1 MERTAKKSKK
11 TDSVN
16 PKWRGTLMR
25 RGDAIAIGV
34 ILVALMVVG
43 TLLDYS
49 LDAALY
55 HPGSKLGLVL
65 AGYGQLPSSAGAVMA
80 GTLFLIGRSR
90 KNRAVGILECLIGLV
105 MIAVGVYMLC
115 ENPVEYMEMNLAV
128 SCVIAVVITVLM
140 IMLAVFV
147 SRKAGQEDILLA
159 AFVFL
164 LTIVLQMVIINII
177 KVPWGRPRM
186 RLVETDAR
194 AYFMPWYHPG
204 TALKNALVS
213 AGAEAEEF
221 KSFPSGHT
229 GHAVILM
236 LYGLLPWL
244 RSGGSRDADAKGA
257 GAMSFVPSVR
267 LFIWIGF
274 AWGWLVA
281 FSRMIMGAHF
291 LTDTTIG
298 FAVSFLCVLFI
309 PVLVFR
315 IRQYVQERAE
325 NPRKSHS

>member
-1 MERTAKKSKK
+1 MEQTAKRSKK
-11 TDSVN
+11 TDSAN
-16 PKWRGTLMR
+16 LKWRGMLMR
-25 RGDAIAIGV
+25 RGDAIVIGV
-34 ILVALMVVG
+34 ILVILMVVG
-43 TLLDYS
+43 TFLDYS
-49 LDAALY
+49 LDAASY
-55 HPGSKLGLVL
+55 HPGSRFGLIL

-90 KNRAVGILECLIGLV
+90 KNRAVGILECLIGLA

-115 ENPVEYMEMNLAV
+115 ENPVEYMEMRLAL

-140 IMLAVFV
+140 IALAVFV
-147 SRKAGQEDILLA
+147 SRKAGQEDILLV

-186 RLVETDAR
+186 RLIETDAR
-194 AYFMPWYHPG
+194 AYFVPWYHAG

-213 AGAEAEEF
+213 VGVEAEEF

-244 RSGGSRDADAKGA
+244 RGGWKTDAKGI

-309 PVLVFR
+309 PALVFR
-315 IRQYVQERAE
+315 IRQYMQERAE